1 MEIISGG
8 VTAPIGFLAAG
19 MHAGVR
25 KNKKKKRHGIASQQ
39 VSGEDSWSI
48 YTECS
53 QGCTCYVGQSI
64 M

>member
-25 KNKKKKRHGIASQQ
+25 KNKKKKDMALL
-39 VSGEDSWSI
+39 VSKCPAKTAGGF
-48 YTECS
+48 TECS

>member
-25 KNKKKKRHGIASQQ
+25 KNKKKNEGVAAKPRR
-39 VSGEDSWSI
+39 
-48 YTECS
+48 
-53 QGCTCYVGQSI
+53 QGDEKG
-64 M
+64 

>member
-25 KNKKKKRHGIASQQ
+25 KIKRKKTWH
-39 VSGEDSWSI
+39 
-48 YTECS
+48 C
-53 QGCTCYVGQSI
+53 
-64 M
+64 

>member
-25 KNKKKKRHGIASQQ
+25 KNKKKRI
-39 VSGEDSWSI
+39 DPTDPSI
-48 YTECS
+48 KGNKKIYS
-53 QGCTCYVGQSI
+53 YAISI
-64 M
+64 LNGLK